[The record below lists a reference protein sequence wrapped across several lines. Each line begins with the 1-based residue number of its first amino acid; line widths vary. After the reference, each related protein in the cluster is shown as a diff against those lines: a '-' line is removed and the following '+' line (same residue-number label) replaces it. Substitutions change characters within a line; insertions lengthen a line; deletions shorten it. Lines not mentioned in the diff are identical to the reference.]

1 MTRLPAAI
9 SGGGDV
15 PDWALLKHAYGEAV
29 DIPDLLAALSPDP
42 EARAWEPLWSRL
54 CHQGTVYSASFAA
67 LPVLLAA
74 ASGWAPAERVTI
86 LCLAASIVS
95 GKTVDCDREGLRT
108 EYQPIRSSLETLAHE
123 ALRTP
128 ALSDTDFIYMAQAV
142 LAFRGDVLWGD
153 HLDRLNDGEFQGRC
167 RSCGHDLYLAIGEY
181 GFFTTAE
188 EWVKRPDTRRHSIE
202 PADALS
208 DVGGWLQAEALQASR
223 QALASSIRHLF
234 GSTVCPVCGTRLS
247 VEMAIKEWAS

>member
-1 MTRLPAAI
+1 M
-9 SGGGDV
+9 
-15 PDWALLKHAYGEAV
+15 PDWALLKHAYGEAE

-42 EARAWEPLWSRL
+42 KAPVWDPLWSRL

-67 LPVLLAA
+67 LPVLLAT
-74 ASGWAPAERVTI
+74 ASGWAPAERVMV

-95 GKTVDCDREGLRT
+95 GRTVTGDQEGLRT
-108 EYQPIRSSLETLAHE
+108 EYQPIRESLETLARE

-128 ALSDTDFIYMAQAV
+128 ALSDTEFIYMAQAV

-153 HLDRLNDGEFQGRC
+153 HLDGLSNGEFQGRC
-167 RSCGHDLYLAIGEY
+167 LTCGHDLYLVIGED

-188 EWVKRPDTRRHSIE
+188 EWVKRPDTRRHAIE

-208 DVGGWLQAEALQASR
+208 DVADWLHAEALQGSR
-223 QALASSIRHLF
+223 QALASWMRHLF

-247 VEMAIKEWAS
+247 VEMAIKEWATAVWSS